1 MGPLQLRGLCH
12 VAQSTWPPRIATNNL
27 KSENC
32 LFLDLLY
39 ISDSIFLIIFLNV
52 HIDVSISQKKKQKK
66 KNIDVSRFKQC
77 TGVTKKPTT

>member
-39 ISDSIFLIIFLNV
+39 ITDSIFLIIFLNV
-52 HIDVSISQKKKQKK
+52 HIDVSISQKKKTKK